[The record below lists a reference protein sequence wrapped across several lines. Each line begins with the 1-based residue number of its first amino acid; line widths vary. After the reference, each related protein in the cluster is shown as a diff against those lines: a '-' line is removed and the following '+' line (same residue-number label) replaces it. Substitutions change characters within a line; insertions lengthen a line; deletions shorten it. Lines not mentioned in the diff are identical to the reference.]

1 MNKKVLKRLR
11 IVTII
16 CIIVL
21 VIELMYILFCAFFK
35 EDKSIYFDGVN
46 AFINIDNGYVA
57 VGSNNNN
64 DEYYEKAKLTIYN
77 EKRENVMEKLYNKGY
92 NSAFFGVAVDKDNN
106 YIVVGDCE
114 VDKKDEKNSTRKALI
129 VKYDKDGN
137 IIFDKTFAVLDNSK
151 FTNVVVVNDGY
162 LVVGQ
167 SIYKS
172 NKVGDSEEG
181 GAYLIKYSKDGKLL
195 WKSNYGNNNSAV
207 FNDVLVYDD
216 NIYVVGKNNSRLGI
230 ICKYDEDGKLLKM
243 NDYKYTDALGFSGIV
258 EIDDYLYICG
268 SNRISDDNTDAMIVK
283 YNLDIEYIDEV
294 IYDSEGIERFNK
306 IIKDKYDNLI
316 TIGISAVVDE
326 KNNNTVDEYDYDGII
341 AKYDKK
347 LEKVAVVQY
356 GDDRDDYFTDLKLD
370 GNNYLVSGYSS
381 YEDGSFLSKFIKY
394 SDALKVLE
402 I

>member
-1 MNKKVLKRLR
+1 MNKRLLKKLR

-16 CIIVL
+16 CLVVL
-21 VIELMYILFCAFFK
+21 FIELMYILFCAFFR
-35 EDKSIYFDGVN
+35 EDKSVYFDGVN
-46 AFINIDNGYVA
+46 AFTNISDGYVT

-77 EKRENVMEKLYNKGY
+77 NKKENVMEKLYNKGY
-92 NSAFFGVAVDKDNN
+92 NSAFFGVAVDEDNN
-106 YIVVGDCE
+106 YIVVGNCE
-114 VDKKDEKNSTRKALI
+114 VDKNNEKNATREALI
-129 VKYDKDGN
+129 VKYDEDGN
-137 IIFDKTFAVLDNSK
+137 IIFDKTFSVLDNSK
-151 FTNVVVVNDGY
+151 FTNVIVVEDGY

-172 NKVGDSEEG
+172 NKVGDTKAG
-181 GAYLIKYSKDGKLL
+181 GAYLIKYSKDGKIL
-195 WKSNYGNNNSAV
+195 WKSNYGNNNSAI
-207 FNDVLVYDD
+207 FNDVLVDDD
-216 NIYVVGKNNSRLGI
+216 NIYVVGKDNSRLGI
-230 ICKYDEDGKLLKM
+230 ICKYDEDGKLLAM
-243 NDYKYTDALGFSGIV
+243 NDYKYTDNLGFSSIV
-258 EIDDYLYICG
+258 KVDDYLYVCG

-283 YNLDIEYIDEV
+283 YNMDIKYIDEV
-294 IYDSEGIERFNK
+294 IYDSEGIGRFNK
-306 IIKDKYDNLI
+306 IIKDEHDNLI
-316 TIGISAVVDE
+316 TIGIVAVVDK
-326 KNNNTVDEYDYDGII
+326 KNYNTVDEYDYDGII

-347 LEKVAVVQY
+347 LDKIAVVTY